1 MFRPGGSNSNILTA
15 LICAGGYIPVVAL
28 VVEHVV
34 SERVSKLRNVLTVM
48 GCDLKSYWLGTLLG
62 DMTLFGV
69 CIASSLI
76 VVAICASFPVTDIN
90 TRDDDFNDQIVDD
103 RFGFSN
109 SHGPKPGTG
118 KVSHLGSDWEHPL
131 LPYINDGRLVVLLL
145 LLGLQLCSFSYFTS
159 FWFASPKLAIAFMPF
174 FCIVLILAPAA
185 FTGMGFYCLG
195 RKGFMIINPT
205 GNDILRGMLWFIT
218 VTSPHG
224 AFCMGMLRLGGR
236 FGLLIGHM
244 LVSTTFLVPMSL
256 MPVLPSLFYLTM
268 SYVGPSVRSRVD
280 QSVSARQTCAMRTSP
295 TASCPPSGPCR

>member
-145 LLGLQLCSFSYFTS
+145 LLGLQL
-159 FWFASPKLAIAFMPF
+159 
-174 FCIVLILAPAA
+174 
-185 FTGMGFYCLG
+185 
-195 RKGFMIINPT
+195 
-205 GNDILRGMLWFIT
+205 
-218 VTSPHG
+218 
-224 AFCMGMLRLGGR
+224 
-236 FGLLIGHM
+236 
-244 LVSTTFLVPMSL
+244 
-256 MPVLPSLFYLTM
+256 
-268 SYVGPSVRSRVD
+268 
-280 QSVSARQTCAMRTSP
+280 
-295 TASCPPSGPCR
+295 